1 MSGGPASLEREVD
14 GLRVETQR
22 VPQEMATAIGSVVT
36 ETRSALV
43 EDSQRFERR
52 STVQVALESFDTS
65 YEEVKAR
72 STVHEARLIELAD
85 LEDRRK
91 SSNDLLEQQRRDL
104 KELGSP
110 QDDQTRLRAELVR
123 LYGERSKRLDA
134 QCQEVTLLSDG
145 LLRAS
150 MRHGHGLNDVEAK
163 FRSLTAGSGLRGSRI
178 DDLFSGL
185 RRENDPVGTWET
197 VLAEIEALLVT
208 GGDNEWTS
216 ERTPTLTRLGLQL
229 SDQKKIQPKLSPD
242 AWLDLALTPV
252 ADRPV
257 FEYQT
262 KEGEFMEFELASPG
276 QQATALL
283 RVLLA
288 QTGMPLII
296 DHPEE
301 DLDTQQDLVGR
312 LSNAKRGRQILFASL
327 NANIVVNGDAELV
340 VVCDYRVAGDQ
351 SGGKISN
358 QGAIDV
364 PSIRNDITRV
374 MEGGEKAFRLRK
386 DKYGF

>member
-1 MSGGPASLEREVD
+1 M
-14 GLRVETQR
+14 
-22 VPQEMATAIGSVVT
+22 GS
-36 ETRSALV
+36 
-43 EDSQRFERR
+43 
-52 STVQVALESFDTS
+52 
-65 YEEVKAR
+65 
-72 STVHEARLIELAD
+72 
-85 LEDRRK
+85 
-91 SSNDLLEQQRRDL
+91 
-104 KELGSP
+104 
-110 QDDQTRLRAELVR
+110 
-123 LYGERSKRLDA
+123 
-134 QCQEVTLLSDG
+134 
-145 LLRAS
+145 
-150 MRHGHGLNDVEAK
+150 
-163 FRSLTAGSGLRGSRI
+163 
-178 DDLFSGL
+178 
-185 RRENDPVGTWET
+185 
-197 VLAEIEALLVT
+197 
-208 GGDNEWTS
+208 DNEWTS

-229 SDQKKIQPKLSPD
+229 SDQKKIQPKVSPD
-242 AWLDLALTPV
+242 GWLDLALTPV

-296 DHPEE
+296 DQPEE

-312 LSNAKRGRQILFASL
+312 LWKAKRGRQILFASL

-364 PSIRNDITRV
+364 PSVRNDITRV